1 MGMMIRAVQTLI
13 VLFALSL
20 TGCGTNIVAL
30 LEDDSQLAWQVEE
43 VVRTAEDR
51 NMTPM
56 NGYYDAESQKL
67 QFCHPLYRKAEA
79 QIDLGLRGSGA
90 SILDRFWGDLMLL
103 GALLIPVP
111 EIEEC
116 ARAIKRYESE
126 YSALSD
132 RLGG

>member
-1 MGMMIRAVQTLI
+1 MMIRAVQTLI

-30 LEDDSQLAWQVEE
+30 LEDDSQLAWEAEE
-43 VVRTAEDR
+43 AIRTAEDR
-51 NMTPM
+51 NITST
-56 NGYYDAESQKL
+56 NGYYDAETEKL
-67 QFCHPLYRKAEA
+67 QFCQPLYRKAEA

-90 SILDRFWGDLMLL
+90 SIFDRFWGDLMLL

-116 ARAIKRYESE
+116 ARTFKRYEAE
-126 YSALSD
+126 YFSLSD
-132 RLGG
+132 RIGS